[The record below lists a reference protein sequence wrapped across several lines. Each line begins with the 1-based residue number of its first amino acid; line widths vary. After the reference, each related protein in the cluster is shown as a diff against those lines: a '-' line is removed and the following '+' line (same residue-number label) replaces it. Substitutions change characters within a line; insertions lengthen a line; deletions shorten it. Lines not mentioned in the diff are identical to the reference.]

1 MNPRTGLTLSSNVKI
16 LKTLLK
22 GGKDKT
28 THTTRPHNPKPD
40 ISGQSLCLNHLLLSP
55 WEEEEWRQGK
65 GILSAAEDR
74 GEHLLGRS
82 LKKGKDKEITKEK
95 DKN

>member
-1 MNPRTGLTLSSNVKI
+1 LPLS
-16 LKTLLK
+16 L
-22 GGKDKT
+22 
-28 THTTRPHNPKPD
+28 
-40 ISGQSLCLNHLLLSP
+40 
-55 WEEEEWRQGK
+55 WEERNGDK
-65 GILSAAEDR
+65 GRILSAAEDR

>member
-1 MNPRTGLTLSSNVKI
+1 ME
-16 LKTLLK
+16 
-22 GGKDKT
+22 
-28 THTTRPHNPKPD
+28 TR
-40 ISGQSLCLNHLLLSP
+40 G
-55 WEEEEWRQGK
+55 R
-65 GILSAAEDR
+65 ILSAAEDR